1 MDTMSYFLV
10 EIRMVGAQQL
20 EMERAARA
28 LEAAQIRL
36 RRTAIATRTVMVGL
50 IRDDARLVYVIE
62 AASLETVRC
71 LVSMAFLPAG
81 RIREI
86 TYVAGGPIPDS
97 QTPG

>member
-10 EIRMVGAQQL
+10 EIRMVDAQEL
-20 EMERAARA
+20 ELERAART

-36 RRTAIATRTVMVGL
+36 RRTAIATRTVIVGL
-50 IRDDARLVYVIE
+50 IREDQRLVYVFE
-62 AASLETVRC
+62 AASLETVRF

-86 TYVAGGPIPDS
+86 THVTDRSIGDS
-97 QTPG
+97 QARG